1 MFGLT
6 IEKLVLVAICA
17 AVIIGP
23 HRLPE
28 YAHRLSSTVRRLTL
42 MAAEARRRA
51 EEDTGV
57 AFAREDWRA
66 LDPRRY
72 DPRRIVREAW
82 DDADAATVPTSP
94 AEVAVD
100 AAQLPEPAA
109 ESVVTAPAGRWV
121 VSGSSAHPR
130 RIWVSD
136 EDAVV
141 AASS

>member
-6 IEKLVLVAICA
+6 IEKLVVVAICA
-17 AVIIGP
+17 ALIIGP

-57 AFAREDWRA
+57 ALVGEDWRS

-82 DDADAATVPTSP
+82 EDTAGATVPPAEPEVAADAAQV
-94 AEVAVD
+94 
-100 AAQLPEPAA
+100 PEPAA
-109 ESVVTAPAGRWV
+109 RPVETAPAGRWV

-136 EDAVV
+136 EDVVV